1 MLLPILATGC
11 GGVIIVNEPPKPK
24 KPKEPAPVQLADPK
38 AEVGKPVPAYSL
50 PRLRSE
56 EYVDLY
62 RMRGRVLVIFFFA
75 SYSKASERW
84 LPAYRDLARSMETRN
99 VDIIAVAEDAD
110 ESTDRVQSFI
120 DKLVP
125 DVTVALDLN
134 HKLGESF
141 GVQEL
146 PAVAIIDAESN
157 VRMIQLTV
165 HSAADL
171 SAVEKQLHS
180 MIK

>member
-1 MLLPILATGC
+1 
-11 GGVIIVNEPPKPK
+11 
-24 KPKEPAPVQLADPK
+24 
-38 AEVGKPVPAYSL
+38 
-50 PRLRSE
+50 
-56 EYVDLY
+56 
-62 RMRGRVLVIFFFA
+62 
-75 SYSKASERW
+75 
-84 LPAYRDLARSMETRN
+84 METRN